1 MSKIIGICLYEKK
14 KYFKITVTFLLAV
27 NNLFTYSR
35 KQSYRCLNTQ
45 ATEPILIKKVT
56 KFSNK
61 KNFLQKDI
69 GTLFQTKRIHTLN
82 VFSKIN
88 LKKKIVTIF
97 LIKIKTLK
105 TNLTIT

>member
-45 ATEPILIKKVT
+45 FTEPILIKKVT

-61 KNFLQKDI
+61 KNFFTKKYRY
-69 GTLFQTKRIHTLN
+69 TFSNQTHTHSQC
-82 VFSKIN
+82 F
-88 LKKKIVTIF
+88 LKNKS
-97 LIKIKTLK
+97 
-105 TNLTIT
+105 